1 MSLEVVFPI
10 DAPQSD
16 VVSWLRRYGGI
27 VDERLVISDGTLGR
41 GLFAKAQRGSGG
53 NPLNPLV
60 LDVGLVAIR
69 HTWTLWG
76 FVDPSPSESR

>member
-60 LDVGLVAIR
+60 LDVGCWIGCHKTHMDLVGIC
-69 HTWTLWG
+69 
-76 FVDPSPSESR
+76 